1 MRNVNMCQWL
11 SFTRF
16 AVRCKEEGEARE
28 DAKMQTQT
36 QLGM

>member
-1 MRNVNMCQWL
+1 MKNVNMCQWL

-16 AVRCKEEGEARE
+16 VVRCKEEEEARE
-28 DAKMQTQT
+28 DAKMQTRT